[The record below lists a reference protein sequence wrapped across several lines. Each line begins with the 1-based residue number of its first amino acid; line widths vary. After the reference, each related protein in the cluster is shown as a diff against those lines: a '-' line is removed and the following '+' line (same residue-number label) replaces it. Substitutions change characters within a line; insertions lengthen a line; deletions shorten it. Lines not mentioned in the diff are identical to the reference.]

1 MKIPVNKKIGII
13 GTSGSGKS
21 TIIEIISGILKP
33 NIGDIKIDG
42 KSIFK
47 TNNNW
52 KTKVAYI
59 PQKIFILDD
68 TLKNNILFG
77 SDQKNLMIHILLN
90 Y

>member
-1 MKIPVNKKIGII
+1 MVNQF
-13 GTSGSGKS
+13 
-21 TIIEIISGILKP
+21 
-33 NIGDIKIDG
+33 
-42 KSIFK
+42 FK

-68 TLKNNILFG
+68 TLKNNILFEV
-77 SDQKNLMIHILLN
+77 QTRKNLMIHILLN